1 MASLRDPQPA
11 TPTTDAPAS
20 TVTPPTRVKRRGKG
34 RRWLVLLVVLALAG
48 GAGAYVFY
56 SGEQKTQANV
66 LTDRVSRGDIESLV
80 TATGVVTP
88 FKDVDV
94 GAQVSGQLLRI
105 PVEIGDQVKQGDL
118 IAEIDPASIKTQIE
132 IAEAELANL
141 KAQLAGRQAQATL
154 AARTLA
160 RQQAL
165 VKANGAAQAALD
177 EAEAAEAGARADID
191 ALNAQIRK
199 QEAALKDAGISLGH
213 TQIYAPMAGTVVD
226 IAATEGQTL
235 NANQTTPTIA
245 TLADLS
251 TMTIEADVSEA
262 DVSRLK
268 VGMPVY
274 FTLLG
279 APDLR
284 IDGTLRQVKP
294 KPSTENN
301 VVLYSALFD
310 VPNAEGR
317 LMIDMTAEVF
327 FVEASARNV
336 LTVPLTA
343 LSRDRNGKAEVT
355 VATAGGGRETRT
367 IETGLRDRLSVEV
380 RSGLSEGDTVV
391 IGQASERSG
400 QQRRGGGMPRLF

>member
-1 MASLRDPQPA
+1 M
-11 TPTTDAPAS
+11 
-20 TVTPPTRVKRRGKG
+20 
-34 RRWLVLLVVLALAG
+34 
-48 GAGAYVFY
+48 
-56 SGEQKTQANV
+56 
-66 LTDRVSRGDIESLV
+66 
-80 TATGVVTP
+80 TATGVVKP
-88 FKDVDV
+88 FRDVDV

-132 IAEAELANL
+132 VAEAELANL
-141 KAQLAGRQAQATL
+141 RAQLAGKQAQAEL
-154 AARTLA
+154 AARTLT

-165 VKANGAAQAALD
+165 VKSNSAAQAALD

-199 QEAALKDAGISLGH
+199 QQAALKDAGISLGH

-235 NANQTTPTIA
+235 NANQTAPTIA

-251 TMTIEADVSEA
+251 TMTVEADVSEA

-284 IDGTLRQVKP
+284 IEGTLRQVRP
-294 KPSTENN
+294 TPSTENN

-310 VPNAEGR
+310 VPNPEGR

-327 FVEASARNV
+327 FVEASAKNV
-336 LTVPLTA
+336 LKVPLTA

-380 RSGLSEGDTVV
+380 RSGLAEGDVVV
-391 IGQASERSG
+391 IGQASERTG
-400 QQRRGGGMPRLF
+400 QPSRRRGGMPPMF

>member
-11 TPTTDAPAS
+11 NPPATAPAS
-20 TVTPPTRVKRRGKG
+20 PAATPVRPKRRGKRG
-34 RRWLVLLVVLALAG
+34 RWLIALVILALVG
-48 GAGAYVFY
+48 GAGAYRY
-56 SGEQKTQANV
+56 LSTESKTEANV
-66 LTDRVSRGDIESLV
+66 LTDTVSRGDIESLV
-80 TATGVVTP
+80 TATGVVKP

-177 EAEAAEAGARADID
+177 EAEATEAGARADID

-284 IDGTLRQVKP
+284 IEGKLRQVKP

-327 FVEASARNV
+327 FVEASAKNV
-336 LTVPLTA
+336 LKVPVTA

-355 VATAGGGRETRT
+355 VTTAGGGRETRT

-391 IGQASERSG
+391 TGQASERSG
-400 QQRRGGGMPRLF
+400 QQRRRGGMPPMF